1 MKKPPSPS
9 SAAKARLQKLGE
21 PAIAEFISDVSDLR
35 NLVQYLPTVPGFRK
49 NSQAGI
55 DRQRKELARR
65 ICSRATKKS
74 GPEDRDYRAL
84 YVVWRAWVLE
94 RLGERKPIN
103 AAIDTIEEA
112 SGAPDRDTKKGDVEA
127 ATLALFTL
135 FQKSS
140 ENGKCSRE
148 DIKRA
153 FQFSLYDETQPL
165 LAIIELSRS
174 AADIKRTA
182 DYEGLPNR
190 LSQDEDEIKAAKAQ
204 LKDIGLRLDR
214 LATAA
219 DAWPI
224 HRTGLLSAID
234 DLRVS
239 VERRLETLEAARND
253 LPSQKAN
260 GSQTEQ
266 ALAVK
271 NLNDRVDAVTQQLAA
286 LPADKSTEAGEAAER
301 ANKRLDIVEAA
312 LAESENGAIA
322 DVEAQIK
329 AVEDR
334 LDREIKVRLAGTT
347 DPSILERL
355 NNIEEA
361 LTGNPPPQPQP
372 EPPQP
377 QPQPQPHYETKTP
390 SGNAVIVENAA
401 PILVEPLVQ
410 RADIGSTTASTFA
423 TIAAPLSAM
432 FQNLGLK
439 ASAAEI
445 LAEEVCAA
453 LIMGQVVFLKG
464 AYATE
469 AARAC
474 ASLLCHGNAY
484 RLALPLGLQK
494 ADDLRR
500 SVQSQVVVDNQQ
512 LTAVVIEGINLVAF
526 EICKD
531 VLSDLATDGA
541 PSATGE
547 IGGAFVIATIV
558 QGIASLPVE
567 ASYLELGPVLDLDY
581 LDWRS
586 KRPVARDATVLTL
599 SRAAALAVR
608 TTLTAK
614 SVDTDE
620 PQKLVQSFQPK
631 RNPRIEHTVLSAFTA
646 LATCRKTGVRPS
658 ALQSLAFGWLLPL
671 WVVQAAPKSEVDI
684 QIDGG
689 KCDADTPDPRLTLL
703 LEELGAGQERGGS

>member
-1 MKKPPSPS
+1 
-9 SAAKARLQKLGE
+9 
-21 PAIAEFISDVSDLR
+21 
-35 NLVQYLPTVPGFRK
+35 
-49 NSQAGI
+49 
-55 DRQRKELARR
+55 
-65 ICSRATKKS
+65 
-74 GPEDRDYRAL
+74 
-84 YVVWRAWVLE
+84 
-94 RLGERKPIN
+94 
-103 AAIDTIEEA
+103 
-112 SGAPDRDTKKGDVEA
+112 
-127 ATLALFTL
+127 L

-153 FQFSLYDETQPL
+153 FRFSLYDETQPL

-204 LKDIGLRLDR
+204 LKEIGQRLDR
-214 LATAA
+214 HATAV

-239 VERRLETLEAARND
+239 VERRLETLEAARNE

-271 NLNDRVDAVTQQLAA
+271 NLTERIDAVTQQLAA
-286 LPADKSTEAGEAAER
+286 LPADKPTEAGEAAER
-301 ANKRLDIVEAA
+301 ANKRLDIVEGA
-312 LAESENGAIA
+312 LAERENGAIA
-322 DVEAQIK
+322 DAETRIK

-361 LTGNPPPQPQP
+361 LTGNPPPQPEP
-372 EPPQP
+372 EQP
-377 QPQPQPHYETKTP
+377 QPQYETKTP

-423 TIAAPLSAM
+423 TIAAPLSAI

-445 LAEEVCAA
+445 LAEEICAS
-453 LIMGQVVFLKG
+453 LIMGQVVFLRG

-531 VLSDLATDGA
+531 VLSDLAADRA

-558 QGIASLPVE
+558 QGVASLPVE

-586 KRPVARDATVLTL
+586 KRPVARGATVLTL
-599 SRAAALAVR
+599 SRAGVLAVR
-608 TTLTAK
+608 TTLNAK

-671 WVVQAAPKSEVDI
+671 WVVQDAPKSEVDI

-703 LEELGAGQERGGS
+703 LEELRAAQERGGP

>member
-1 MKKPPSPS
+1 M
-9 SAAKARLQKLGE
+9 
-21 PAIAEFISDVSDLR
+21 
-35 NLVQYLPTVPGFRK
+35 
-49 NSQAGI
+49 
-55 DRQRKELARR
+55 
-65 ICSRATKKS
+65 
-74 GPEDRDYRAL
+74 
-84 YVVWRAWVLE
+84 
-94 RLGERKPIN
+94 
-103 AAIDTIEEA
+103 
-112 SGAPDRDTKKGDVEA
+112 
-127 ATLALFTL
+127 
-135 FQKSS
+135 
-140 ENGKCSRE
+140 
-148 DIKRA
+148 
-153 FQFSLYDETQPL
+153 
-165 LAIIELSRS
+165 SRS

-204 LKDIGLRLDR
+204 LKDIGQRLDR
-214 LATAA
+214 LATTA

-239 VERRLETLEAARND
+239 VEGRLDALEAARHD
-253 LPSQKAN
+253 PPSQKVNEA
-260 GSQTEQ
+260 QTEQ
-266 ALAVK
+266 AVAVK
-271 NLNDRVDAVTQQLAA
+271 SLNERIDAVTQQLAA
-286 LPADKSTEAGEAAER
+286 LPADKSTKAGEAAEQ

-322 DVEAQIK
+322 DMEAHIK
-329 AVEDR
+329 SVEDR

-347 DPSILERL
+347 DPSILDRL

-361 LTGNPPPQPQP
+361 LTGNPPPQPEP

-377 QPQPQPHYETKTP
+377 QPEPQPQPQPQYETKTP
-390 SGNAVIVENAA
+390 SGNTVIAENAA
-401 PILVEPLVQ
+401 PILVEPLVK

-484 RLALPLGLQK
+484 RLSLPLGLQK

-512 LTAVVIEGINLVAF
+512 LAAVVIEGINLVAF

-531 VLSDLATDGA
+531 VLSDLAADRA
-541 PSATGE
+541 SPATGE

-558 QGIASLPVE
+558 QGVASLPVE

-586 KRPVARDATVLTL
+586 KRPAARDATVLTL
-599 SRAAALAVR
+599 SRAGALAVR

-646 LATCRKTGVRPS
+646 LTTCRKTGVRPS
-658 ALQSLAFGWLLPL
+658 PLQSLAFGWLLPL

-684 QIDGG
+684 QVDGG

-703 LEELGAGQERGGS
+703 LEELDAGQERGGP